1 MISQVEF
8 TKDFRCFTA
17 GDVIDFRPGVNL
29 LVGDQGCGKSTLL
42 ATIRNCGSKLKV
54 SDRAYRKERCA
65 VVKVKSDGPVQTMAF
80 DFEYDNLRT
89 KGHFGANIQQQVGS
103 MFASHGEV
111 NRVIHQSMGKAENTI
126 IFLDEPDMALSI
138 RSCYELA
145 RTMQDCARQGCQI
158 IAAVHSYVVIEMF
171 EFVLSLEHREWME
184 SGDFISDQYSDEAFV
199 PKVPEKPKAKRAKP
213 SDALSEFLGGI

>member
-1 MISQVEF
+1 MITQVEF

-17 GDVIDFRPGVNL
+17 GEVIKFRPGVNL

-42 ATIRNCGSKLKV
+42 ATIRNCGSKLKA

-65 VVKVKSDGPVQTMAF
+65 EVKVHSEGPVQTMAF

-89 KGHFGANIQQQVGS
+89 KGHFGENIQQQVGS

-111 NRVIHQSMGKAENTI
+111 NRVIHRSMSKAKDTI

-138 RSCYELA
+138 RSCYELG
-145 RTMQDCARQGCQI
+145 RTMQECAAAGCQI
-158 IAAVHSYVVIEMF
+158 IAAVHSYVVIELF
-171 EFVLSLEHREWME
+171 EQVLSLEHREWM
-184 SGDFISDQYSDEAFV
+184 DTDVFISDQYSNEVF
-199 PKVPEKPKAKRAKP
+199 KPEKPKSR
-213 SDALSEFLGGI
+213 